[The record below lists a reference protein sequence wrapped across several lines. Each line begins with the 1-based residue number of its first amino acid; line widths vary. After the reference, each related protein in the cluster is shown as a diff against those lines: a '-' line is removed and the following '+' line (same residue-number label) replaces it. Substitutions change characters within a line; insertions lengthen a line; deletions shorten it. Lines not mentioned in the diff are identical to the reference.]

1 MRLKVERYEEM
12 SIEQLAALVGSH
24 GTSSAGLSG
33 GSCKTYGVLRLAPLN
48 RIDRFNSKQID
59 KLNGVKFGRK
69 GDTEIRLGDF
79 IRNENR
85 PLCLPYAS
93 LFQPDQKSAEI
104 PTTAQFSDEIFGL

>member
-12 SIEQLAALVGSH
+12 SIEQLAAMVGSH

-33 GSCKTYGVLRLAPLN
+33 GSCKTYGVLRLALLN
-48 RIDRFNSKQID
+48 RIDRFNSKQIA

-69 GDTEIRLGDF
+69 GDTEIRLGDL

-93 LFQPDQKSAEI
+93 LFQEEQKPAE
-104 PTTAQFSDEIFGL
+104 TTIAAQSSDECFGL